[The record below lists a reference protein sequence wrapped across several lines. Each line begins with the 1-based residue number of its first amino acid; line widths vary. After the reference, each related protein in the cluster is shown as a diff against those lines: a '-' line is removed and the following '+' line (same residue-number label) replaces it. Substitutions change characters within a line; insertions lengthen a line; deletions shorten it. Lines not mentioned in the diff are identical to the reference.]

1 MESESSTSAPRVP
14 LARRIGMWPVRL
26 YQATLSWLLG
36 GQCRFT
42 PSCSNYA
49 LEAIEKHGVIKGWRL
64 ALWRVARCQPLCKGG
79 YDPVP
84 PVKDVTGGE

>member
-1 MESESSTSAPRVP
+1 MDATEPTPAAEKRVP
-14 LARRIGMWPVRL
+14 LLRRIGMWPVRL
-26 YQATLSWLLG
+26 YQVTLSWLLG

-42 PSCSNYA
+42 PSCSRYA
-49 LEAIEKHGVIKGWRL
+49 LEAIEKHGVLKGWCL

-84 PVKDVTGGE
+84 PVKE